1 MQTIKPRVFIYTQ
14 HLVPERDK
22 LKVHGTYASLY
33 VRYVNLVN
41 KLGDIFDQ
49 TLQVQKRNVVQ
60 TLLMAAT
67 QRMLELQKELKS
79 IEMSE
84 FVYIDQTLIED
95 KLIPQDIQL
104 LCPFYYPAKR
114 TQNTQDIIDGVRKEE
129 EKEEIVV
136 PVITR
141 PSQPGTNR
149 KSIAFRERVR
159 TEPKLTPQQKA
170 IAEQKRPWE
179 EAMTLIVKHEKAR

>member
-1 MQTIKPRVFIYTQ
+1 MQKLQ
-14 HLVPERDK
+14 PERDK

-33 VRYVNLVN
+33 ARYVNLVN

-49 TLQVQKRNVVQ
+49 TLQVQKRKVVE
-60 TLLMAAT
+60 TLLTAAT
-67 QRMLELQKELKS
+67 HRMLELEKELKS

-114 TQNTQDIIDGVRKEE
+114 TQNTQNIIDGVRQEE
-129 EKEEIVV
+129 PIKVSDVKQQLE
-136 PVITR
+136 
-141 PSQPGTNR
+141 PGPIR
-149 KSIAFRERVR
+149 KTLAFRQQIKA
-159 TEPKLTPQQKA
+159 EPKLTPQQKA
-170 IAEQKRPWE
+170 IAEQKRIWD
-179 EAMTLIVKHEKAR
+179 EAMTMIVKHEKAR